1 MNTVSVRN
9 LGDLLDQTAAE
20 HAARDAVIFQ
30 GRRLNY
36 AEVQG
41 KTNQLAKTLLS
52 LGVQPGDKV
61 AIWITNRPEWVFS
74 EFAIAKVGGIIVPM
88 YTRLGLADVEFI
100 LKQSDCKVL
109 IMMDSFLKHNYVD
122 MLYGMC
128 PEIKTCPPG
137 EELQVAKLPFLRR
150 VICLSTKGEKYP
162 GTIDFSEALQIGLD
176 TKSDQ
181 DLAARQGGVSPEMVV
196 NIPFTSGT
204 TGHPK
209 GVMTTHGQYLEELQ
223 GQGDNWQITCED
235 RFMGNNPLCFNL
247 GNMTHLMLAVKYG
260 ASIILT
266 ELFEPGEALRLIQEE
281 RCTVLSGFA
290 TVFLML
296 LEHPEAGNYDTS
308 SLRTGLIALPNI
320 SDPVSLVRRVQD
332 KLRMSGITAAY
343 GMTENTGCTSMTRIG
358 DSPETIA
365 NTVGRP
371 LPGVEVKVIDPQ
383 TGKDLPRGE
392 EGELCTR
399 GFLVLKGYFKM
410 PEETA
415 KKIDSDGWF
424 HTGDFAVINENS
436 YISIK
441 GRLLDMIK
449 SGGISV
455 YPGEIEKFISGY
467 PGVKE
472 VQVVGIPDSRRG
484 EVPAAFV
491 QQENPEAAITSEEI
505 LNFCRGMIADYKIPR
520 YIFFVNE
527 FPLSSLGKV
536 QKFKLR
542 EAAAEQLNNQ

>member
-1 MNTVSVRN
+1 MNGISVRN

-20 HAARDAVIFQ
+20 HAARDAVVFQ

-41 KTNQLAKTLLS
+41 ITNQLAKTLLS
-52 LGVQPGDKV
+52 LGVQSGDKV
-61 AIWITNRPEWVFS
+61 AIWMTNRPEWIFS

-128 PEIKTCPPG
+128 PEIKTCPPD
-137 EELQVAKLPFLRR
+137 EELQLAKLPFLRR

-162 GTIDFSEALQIGLD
+162 GTIDFSEALQIGLE
-176 TKSDQ
+176 TISDQ

-260 ASIILT
+260 ASIVLT

-308 SLRTGLIALPNI
+308 SLRTGLIALPNV
-320 SDPVSLVRRVQD
+320 SDPVSLVKRVQD

-358 DSPETIA
+358 DSPETVA

-424 HTGDFAVINENS
+424 HTGDFAVINENG

-505 LNFCRGMIADYKIPR
+505 INFCRGMIADYKIPR

-542 EAAAEQLNNQ
+542 EAAVEQLNNQ